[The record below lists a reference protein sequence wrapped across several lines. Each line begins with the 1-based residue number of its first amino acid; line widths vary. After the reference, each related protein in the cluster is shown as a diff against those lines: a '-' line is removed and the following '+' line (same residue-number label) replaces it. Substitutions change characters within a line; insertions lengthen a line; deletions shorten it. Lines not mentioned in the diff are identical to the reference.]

1 MIYSPDLFSHSAIQS
16 SCRKSILCQLFW
28 VIEFNYQSK
37 FYGQMQADYKPR
49 ALIGT
54 YQDLGMIKMMTIISP
69 KQQVKQF
76 KLTLLPK
83 AGVEDDFQI
92 YYDQKP
98 LKPKE

>member
-1 MIYSPDLFSHSAIQS
+1 L
-16 SCRKSILCQLFW
+16 
-28 VIEFNYQSK
+28 
-37 FYGQMQADYKPR
+37 
-49 ALIGT
+49 
-54 YQDLGMIKMMTIISP
+54 TIISP

-98 LKPKE
+98 LKTERIDLVNGFLLSNCFRYVEEKEIPKIAKKTMDVKLELYLIL

>member
-1 MIYSPDLFSHSAIQS
+1 LNLSRFRNDKDDVL
-16 SCRKSILCQLFW
+16 
-28 VIEFNYQSK
+28 
-37 FYGQMQADYKPR
+37 
-49 ALIGT
+49 
-54 YQDLGMIKMMTIISP
+54 TIISP

-92 YYDQKP
+92 YYDQSL

>member
-1 MIYSPDLFSHSAIQS
+1 MIEDVL
-16 SCRKSILCQLFW
+16 
-28 VIEFNYQSK
+28 
-37 FYGQMQADYKPR
+37 
-49 ALIGT
+49 
-54 YQDLGMIKMMTIISP
+54 TIISP

-83 AGVEDDFQI
+83 GVEDDFQI

>member
-1 MIYSPDLFSHSAIQS
+1 
-16 SCRKSILCQLFW
+16 
-28 VIEFNYQSK
+28 
-37 FYGQMQADYKPR
+37 MQADYKPR
-49 ALIGT
+49 ALINLSRFRNDKDDVLT
-54 YQDLGMIKMMTIISP
+54 ISP

-92 YYDQKP
+92 YDQEA

>member
-1 MIYSPDLFSHSAIQS
+1 L
-16 SCRKSILCQLFW
+16 
-28 VIEFNYQSK
+28 
-37 FYGQMQADYKPR
+37 
-49 ALIGT
+49 
-54 YQDLGMIKMMTIISP
+54 TIISP

-98 LKPKE
+98 FKTERIDLVNETIFLSNCFRYVEEKEIPKIAKTLWT

>member
-1 MIYSPDLFSHSAIQS
+1 L
-16 SCRKSILCQLFW
+16 
-28 VIEFNYQSK
+28 
-37 FYGQMQADYKPR
+37 
-49 ALIGT
+49 
-54 YQDLGMIKMMTIISP
+54 TIISP

-76 KLTLLPK
+76 KLTLLK

>member
-1 MIYSPDLFSHSAIQS
+1 
-16 SCRKSILCQLFW
+16 
-28 VIEFNYQSK
+28 
-37 FYGQMQADYKPR
+37 MQADYAQSFDCNLSRFRNDKDDV
-49 ALIGT
+49 L
-54 YQDLGMIKMMTIISP
+54 TIISP